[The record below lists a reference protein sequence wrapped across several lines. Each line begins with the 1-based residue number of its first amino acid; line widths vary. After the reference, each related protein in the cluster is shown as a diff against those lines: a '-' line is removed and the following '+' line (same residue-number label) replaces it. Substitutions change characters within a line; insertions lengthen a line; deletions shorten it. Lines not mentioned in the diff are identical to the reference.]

1 MKSLVLPGVKTDT
14 QPGSRRRFL
23 IASEKVGKKRS
34 VQTIFKQNIHL
45 IMMQIIKKILTPT
58 L

>member
-1 MKSLVLPGVKTDT
+1 MKSLVLPGVKSDT
-14 QPGSRRRFL
+14 QPASRRRFL

-34 VQTIFKQNIHL
+34 VQTIFKQNIQL
-45 IMMQIIKKILTPT
+45 TMMQIIKKILTPT